1 MPGIPRHTPIHSDRQ
16 HRSPL
21 FQGITFEPKSRPK
34 APIRKKNRDS
44 LRVPTLYYGIKAPKG
59 GFMEE
64 TKNAT
69 RVGLYIDSNLLTRCD
84 AAVPLTNTRSRSE
97 FICDAIEHYIAV
109 LTAKGS
115 SKVIT
120 PALESVI
127 GGKIAGTEDR
137 ISRMIFKLA
146 VEIALMNHLTAGRY
160 RYDDQYLDQLR
171 DYCVQEVAT
180 LNGRMNL
187 ADIAKEYER

>member
-1 MPGIPRHTPIHSDRQ
+1 
-16 HRSPL
+16 
-21 FQGITFEPKSRPK
+21 
-34 APIRKKNRDS
+34 
-44 LRVPTLYYGIKAPKG
+44 
-59 GFMEE
+59 MEE

-69 RVGLYIDSNLLTRCD
+69 RVGLYIDTDLLARCD
-84 AAVPLTNTRSRSE
+84 AAIPLTDARSRSE
-97 FICDAIEHYIAV
+97 FICDAIEHYIAALNV
-109 LTAKGS
+109 KGS
-115 SKVIT
+115 SKVLT

-137 ISRMIFKLA
+137 ISRIIFKLS
-146 VEIALMNHLTAGRY
+146 VEIAVQNHLTAGRY
-160 RYDDQYLDQLR
+160 GFEDGYLEELR

>member
-1 MPGIPRHTPIHSDRQ
+1 
-16 HRSPL
+16 
-21 FQGITFEPKSRPK
+21 
-34 APIRKKNRDS
+34 
-44 LRVPTLYYGIKAPKG
+44 
-59 GFMEE
+59 MEE

-69 RVGLYIDSNLLTRCD
+69 RIGLYIDTDLLARCD
-84 AAVPLTNTRSRSE
+84 AAIPLTDARSRSE

-127 GGKIAGTEDR
+127 GGRIAGTEDR

-146 VEIALMNHLTAGRY
+146 VEIAVQNHLTAGRY
-160 RYDDQYLDQLR
+160 QFEDGYLEELR
-171 DYCVQEVAT
+171 DYCAQEVAST
-180 LNGRMNL
+180 NGRMNL
-187 ADIAKEYER
+187 ADIAKEYED